1 MNKNLRII
9 LIIMLLM
16 CIPLGLQVNL
26 FADNQA
32 DNQHET
38 IEQATQNAAKDTFVI
53 GLEAAYPPFNWSQM
67 TNQNGGIKIEGS
79 SEYAGG
85 YDVEI
90 AKKVAD
96 KLGKKLV
103 IKKIEWTGLVP
114 AVQSGVIDAIMAGMS
129 PTAERKEMIDFSDNY
144 YQSSYVILVKNDSPY
159 VDADSIQDFANAKIT
174 AQLGTA
180 HYDIIDQIDGV
191 NKLPAYKNFSAM
203 RVALDSGAIDA
214 YVTEMPEAISSC
226 FANPNFVIVDPE
238 DGFDTNLEDISIA
251 VGLIKDSELRD
262 EINQALAEISI
273 EERKK
278 IMDTAIQNQPI
289 MEDEVQTAE
298 AEEDTESL
306 VATSTENADS
316 VNGASSQTQDKK
328 GFWQKVGFIFS
339 KYKMLYFK
347 GAIWTII
354 ISIFGTCVGF
364 LIGLLMG
371 IIRTIPSNNKSKGK
385 VFFIKLL
392 NIFCSIYI
400 TFFRSTPM
408 MVQAVVFYYG
418 LAYTGI
424 FMSPIVAGLI
434 VVSINT
440 GAYMA
445 EIVRGGIVSIDKG
458 QFEAAKAIGMNHY
471 KTMACIILPQ
481 AIRNIL
487 PATANEFI
495 VNVKDTAVLSVISVT
510 DLFFQSS
517 TVASS
522 TFSYFES
529 FTVTIFI
536 YLIMTLVIT
545 YVLRRIENKLDGP
558 SDYNLV
564 SNQMQ
569 LLNSTDIERLKEA
582 THE

>member
-1 MNKNLRII
+1 MNNNLRII
-9 LIIMLLM
+9 LMITLVFSIS
-16 CIPLGLQVNL
+16 LGCQTNL

-32 DNQHET
+32 DNQNEA
-38 IEQATQNAAKDTFVI
+38 IEQTTQNSADNTFVI

-67 TNQNGGIKIEGS
+67 TNQNGAIQIEGA

-90 AKKVAD
+90 AKRVAN

-129 PTAERKEMIDFSDNY
+129 PTTERKEMIDFSDNY
-144 YQSSYVILVKNDSPY
+144 YQSSYVLLVKNNSPY

-180 HYDIIDQIDGV
+180 HYDIIDQINGV

-226 FANPNFVIVDPE
+226 FAKPNFVIVNPK
-238 DGFDTNLEDISIA
+238 DGFKTNLEDISIA
-251 VGLIKDSELRD
+251 VGLVKNSELSN
-262 EINQALAEISI
+262 EINQALAEISM
-273 EERKK
+273 EERQA
-278 IMDTAIQNQPI
+278 IMDQAIQNQPI
-289 MEDEVQTAE
+289 MEDETEQ
-298 AEEDTESL
+298 AEESTT
-306 VATSTENADS
+306 AISTENAEQADKS
-316 VNGASSQTQDKK
+316 KPQTQDEK
-328 GFWQKVGFIFS
+328 GFWQKVGLIFS
-339 KYKMLYFK
+339 KYKILYLK

-354 ISIFGTCVGF
+354 ISIVGTCVGF

-371 IIRTIPSNNKSKGK
+371 IIRTIPSKNKGKGK
-385 VFFIKLL
+385 VFLIKLL

-418 LAYTGI
+418 LAYAGI

-471 KTMACIILPQ
+471 KTMTCIILPQ

-569 LLNSTDIERLKEA
+569 LLNSTDIERLKEGS
-582 THE
+582 HE